1 MSEINIMDFD
11 PSSSIKSYN
20 FTNTAIRR
28 FYDTI
33 DSEQFKDEKKE
44 KPHDK
49 RRSECRKYKND
60 PLRGRSDRVGKVGAC
75 RAARTVF

>member
-33 DSEQFKDEKKE
+33 DSEQFKDEKR
-44 KPHDK
+44 
-49 RRSECRKYKND
+49 RRSLNI
-60 PLRGRSDRVGKVGAC
+60 
-75 RAARTVF
+75 

>member
-33 DSEQFKDEKKE
+33 DSEQFKDEQRSGDFMIRLIRNSLKMKK
-44 KPHDK
+44 K
-49 RRSECRKYKND
+49 RRSLNI
-60 PLRGRSDRVGKVGAC
+60 
-75 RAARTVF
+75 

>member
-44 KPHDK
+44 KIFESYEFTFFK
-49 RRSECRKYKND
+49 LCR
-60 PLRGRSDRVGKVGAC
+60 
-75 RAARTVF
+75 F

>member
-33 DSEQFKDEKKE
+33 DSEQFKDEKK
-44 KPHDK
+44 
-49 RRSECRKYKND
+49 RRSLKW
-60 PLRGRSDRVGKVGAC
+60 RSFHL
-75 RAARTVF
+75 TIS

>member
-1 MSEINIMDFD
+1 MTETLKKHIRKQIKGWRAMSEINIMDFD

-33 DSEQFKDEKKE
+33 DSEQFKDEKR
-44 KPHDK
+44 
-49 RRSECRKYKND
+49 RRSLNI
-60 PLRGRSDRVGKVGAC
+60 
-75 RAARTVF
+75 